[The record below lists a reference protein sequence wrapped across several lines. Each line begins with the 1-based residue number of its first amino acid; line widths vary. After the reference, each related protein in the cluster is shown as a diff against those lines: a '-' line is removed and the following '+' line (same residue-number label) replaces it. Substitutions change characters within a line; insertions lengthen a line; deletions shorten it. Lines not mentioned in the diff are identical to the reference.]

1 MSTPHFNRPS
11 DLIIFCRELTKA
23 IVQRDWSSVDPSH
36 KREFEGSVR
45 FSSSVFNVTISM
57 LPGIVLKMAEY
68 VGFTSDRVS

>member
-1 MSTPHFNRPS
+1 M
-11 DLIIFCRELTKA
+11 
-23 IVQRDWSSVDPSH
+23 QRDWSNTDPMH

-68 VGFTSDRVS
+68 AGFTSDRV